1 MLAPMSATA
10 PERTL
15 YQFPISHYCEKT
27 RWHLDAKG
35 LSYSVH
41 NLLPGLHRR
50 VTQRVAGIT
59 TVPLLMDR
67 GTPIGDS
74 SQIALHLERTYP
86 DTPSLLPAS
95 GPERESILELEE
107 FFDDAAGIHVRRW
120 LYGQLLEGSVLASIM
135 FPPGPGRLLGRV
147 MLPLI
152 KSSLRKLYAIRPD
165 TVEESRKRLLAGL
178 DRLERQIDGDPSR
191 YLVGNSLSL
200 ADITAASLYGPLVA
214 PANSPWKERP
224 GVAYP
229 SAATELRAQVRARPG
244 GQWVLRRYEQDRRTA
259 KAS

>member
-1 MLAPMSATA
+1 MSAPA

-41 NLLPGLHRR
+41 NLTPGMHRR
-50 VTQRVAGIT
+50 VTQRAAGIT
-59 TVPLLMDR
+59 TVPLLLDR

-86 DTPSLLPAS
+86 EKPALLPSS
-95 GPERESILELEE
+95 GPEREHILELEE
-107 FFDDAAGIHVRRW
+107 FFDDVGIHVRRW
-120 LYGQLLEGSVLASIM
+120 IYGHLLEGSVLASIM
-135 FPPGPGRLLGRV
+135 FPPGPGRLFGRV

-165 TVEESRKRLLAGL
+165 TVEESRRRMLEGL
-178 DRLERQIDGDPSR
+178 DRIERQIDGDPSR

-200 ADITAASLYGPLVA
+200 ADITAAALYGPLIA
-214 PANSPWKERP
+214 PPSSPWKERP

-229 SAATELRAQVRARPG
+229 SAALEMRAQVRARPA
-244 GQWVLRRYEQDRRTA
+244 GQWVLRRYEQDRRHPP
-259 KAS
+259 KG